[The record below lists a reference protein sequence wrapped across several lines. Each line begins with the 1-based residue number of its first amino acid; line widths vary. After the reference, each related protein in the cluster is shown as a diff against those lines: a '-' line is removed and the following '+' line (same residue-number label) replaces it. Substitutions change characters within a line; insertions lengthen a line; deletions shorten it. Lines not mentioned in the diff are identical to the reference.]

1 MVELLPLL
9 WVPWIFIS
17 GGRIATHR
25 SRTSLIELSIMHAEL
40 SYDYT
45 SILTFTGVCASTHIY
60 RFVKIDQA
68 GQDGIDTTV
77 HMMVLHLRRFI

>member
-1 MVELLPLL
+1 MVSKADFWYTWVTFVLLHVRIATVVALLPLL

-45 SILTFTGVCASTHIY
+45 SILTFTGLVY
-60 RFVKIDQA
+60 KN
-68 GQDGIDTTV
+68 
-77 HMMVLHLRRFI
+77 LPEK